1 MQIVVPIWLDKNMA
15 PDAGK
20 QLRSE
25 SIKSFGGQ
33 RES

>member
-1 MQIVVPIWLDKNMA
+1 MEVVVPIWLDKNMA

-25 SIKSFGGQ
+25 CIKSFGGQ